1 MEVPF
6 KSVFS
11 LPKTL
16 RVSYGCGTLLSQR
29 ANTALLQEIRW
40 VAILLRR
47 IRAPCPKIVV
57 ARLGLKLTGKVWG
70 GNSGDYQMWHIMSKG
85 EITNS
90 LNFLVAIYR
99 LF

>member
-6 KSVFS
+6 NFVIS

-16 RVSYGCGTLLSQR
+16 RVSYGCGTLLSQQ

-70 GNSGDYQMWHIMSKG
+70 GNSGDYQMWHM
-85 EITNS
+85 
-90 LNFLVAIYR
+90 VR
-99 LF
+99 LQII

>member
-1 MEVPF
+1 MEVLF

-47 IRAPCPKIVV
+47 IRAPCPTIVV
-57 ARLGLKLTGKVWG
+57 ARLGLKLTGEGVGWKFG
-70 GNSGDYQMWHIMSKG
+70 RLPD
-85 EITNS
+85 
-90 LNFLVAIYR
+90 VAHNE
-99 LF
+99 LW

>member
-57 ARLGLKLTGKVWG
+57 ARLGLKLTA
-70 GNSGDYQMWHIMSKG
+70 G
-85 EITNS
+85 EGVGWKCGR
-90 LNFLVAIYR
+90 LPDVAR
-99 LF
+99 NEQW

>member
-1 MEVPF
+1 M
-6 KSVFS
+6 
-11 LPKTL
+11 
-16 RVSYGCGTLLSQR
+16 
-29 ANTALLQEIRW
+29 
-40 VAILLRR
+40 AILLRR

-70 GNSGDYQMWHIMSKG
+70 GNSGDYQVWHIMSYG

-90 LNFLVAIYR
+90 LNFLVATYN